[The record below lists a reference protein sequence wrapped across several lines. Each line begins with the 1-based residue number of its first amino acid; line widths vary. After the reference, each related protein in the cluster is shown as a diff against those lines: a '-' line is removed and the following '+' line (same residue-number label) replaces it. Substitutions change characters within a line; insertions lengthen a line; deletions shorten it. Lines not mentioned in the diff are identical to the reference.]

1 MKIKDGFML
10 REVAGV
16 YVVVPVGE
24 RVIDFNGLM
33 TLNDTGVFLWKALEK
48 AASQKQM
55 ADMLCGEYEVTG
67 GKAEKDVREF
77 IKDLEDAGILE

>member
-16 YVVVPVGE
+16 NVVVPVGE

-33 TLNDTGVFLWKALEK
+33 TLNDTGVFLWKTLEK
-48 AASQKQM
+48 AGSQKQM
-55 ADMLCGEYEVTG
+55 ADMLCSEYEVSG
-67 GKAEKDVREF
+67 SKAEKDVREF
-77 IKDLEDAGILE
+77 IKDLKDAGILE